1 MNTTSKNF
9 DEQIAE
15 LDKKIEQFKA
25 QRKAII
31 QQEKQAKLKAK
42 NKRIMEIGTII
53 EEEVGVIHDM
63 EAFRNYVK
71 QYSYNIQK
79 TQMDILNVN
88 TEQIQE
94 YNE

>member
-79 TQMDILNVN
+79 TQMDILDAYVN
-88 TEQIQE
+88 ENN
-94 YNE
+94 YNG